1 MPFNPSG
8 IITTTTDFGHQ
19 GPFAAIMR
27 GVILSRFR
35 AATIV
40 DLIHDIPA
48 QWPPEA
54 GFWVTAAYRYFPQGT
69 VHLAVVDPGVG
80 TERKILLVECDGHS
94 FLAPDNGLLGRLLS
108 GNPAA
113 RAYHLRDAALEKLG
127 IANPSNTF
135 HGRDIF
141 APIAA
146 ELAAGR
152 VTLAEIGTET
162 DEWIP
167 DWIDEPEQRD
177 GSVHGV
183 IVTIDTFG
191 NLISNIERKHCAGF
205 NDMKVRFSGRE
216 LTLQKTYAN
225 VTPGDYLALFN
236 SFDVIEIARSEGNA
250 SQSLGA
256 ARGAPISIASG

>member
-1 MPFNPSG
+1 VSPKPSG

-54 GFWVTAAYRYFPQGT
+54 GFWVNAAYRYFPPGT

-80 TERKILLVECDGHS
+80 TERRILLVDCDGHM
-94 FLAPDNGLLGRLLS
+94 FLAPDNGLLARLLDAHPS
-108 GNPAA
+108 AV
-113 RAYHLRDAALEKLG
+113 AYHLKDSA
-127 IANPSNTF
+127 IADFGLDDQSNTF

-152 VTLAEIGTET
+152 VDLDAIGTRTE
-162 DEWIP
+162 DWIP
-167 DWIDEPEQRD
+167 DWIDEPERRD
-177 GSVHGV
+177 NAVHGV

-191 NLISNIERKHCAGF
+191 NLISNIERKHCADF
-205 NDMKVRFSGRE
+205 DAVKVRFAGRE
-216 LTLQKTYAN
+216 LALQQTYAR

-250 SQSLGA
+250 SESLGA
-256 ARGAPISIASG
+256 ARGAPVSVFSG